1 MRSRPVRIAIV
12 GGSAASTPALFMTP
26 ELRSL
31 APELDVTLIG
41 RSQERL
47 RAVRRAIDLLSGE
60 RIASR
65 CATDLADLRGADV
78 VILQARYGGYDA
90 RARDES
96 FPLRHGLCGDEGLGP
111 GGFAAAWRSW
121 PELSRALEEIQTRA
135 PRAKV
140 LLMTAPLSL
149 LVRCA
154 ISAFPSLDV
163 VGICELPWVT
173 LRTVCASLRAPVA
186 RAAFS
191 YAGVNHLG
199 WFDELSVDGTNLVSR
214 YAATCDD
221 ASFPTGPLIRATKA
235 IPLKYLSLHYEPDAA
250 LRRQC
255 AQPPRATELASIQR
269 EAITTFAS
277 SGRDEIAEALAR
289 RPTPWYSDS
298 IAPYIGA
305 LAGLPAST
313 VFFLSQR
320 NDGYLPF
327 LAAGDVLE
335 QPFIFADGVRT
346 RMERRTNLAPR
357 LLQTLEHFVRYER
370 LAARAVLAD
379 RIGDCA
385 DVLAA
390 HPWLDGRRVDLRA
403 LSADLLAAV

>member
-1 MRSRPVRIAIV
+1 MKIAIV

-41 RSQERL
+41 RSEDRL
-47 RAVRRAIDLLSGE
+47 TAVRRAIDMLSSGHVT
-60 RIASR
+60 SR
-65 CATDLADLRGADV
+65 SATDFADLPGTDI

-121 PELSRALEEIQTRA
+121 PQLSRALEEIHVRC
-135 PRAKV
+135 PRAKI

-154 ISAFPSLDV
+154 TSAFPSLDV

-173 LRTVCASLRAPVA
+173 LCAACASLRVPVA
-186 RAAFS
+186 RVTFS

-199 WFDELSVDGTNLVSR
+199 WFDEVSADGTNLVAQ
-214 YAATCDD
+214 YAATCGE
-221 ASFPTGPLIRATKA
+221 ASFPTSGLIRSTNA
-235 IPLKYLSLHYEPDAA
+235 IPLKYLSLHYEPDVT
-250 LRRQC
+250 LRRQRT
-255 AQPPRATELASIQR
+255 QPPRATELRSIQQ
-269 EAITTFAS
+269 AAMTTFAS
-277 SGRDEIAEALAR
+277 AGREEIVEALAR
-289 RPTPWYSDS
+289 RPTPWYSDAV
-298 IAPYIGA
+298 APYVGA

-313 VFFLSQR
+313 TFFLSRR
-320 NDGYLPF
+320 NEGFLPF
-327 LAAGDVLE
+327 LAAEDVLE
-335 QPFIFADGVRT
+335 QPFVFEDGT
-346 RMERRTNLAPR
+346 RRRLERRTNLAPR

-385 DVLAA
+385 NVLAE
-390 HPWLDGRRVDLRA
+390 HPWLEGRGVDVDA

>member
-1 MRSRPVRIAIV
+1 MKIAIV

-31 APELDVTLIG
+31 ATQLDVTLIG
-41 RSQERL
+41 RSEDRL
-47 RAVRRAIDLLSGE
+47 AAVRRAIDILSRE
-60 RIASR
+60 RIATR
-65 CATDLADLRGADV
+65 CATDFADLAGTDV

-121 PELSRALEEIQTRA
+121 PELSRALEAIHARC
-135 PRAKV
+135 PRAKI

-154 ISAFPSLDV
+154 LSAFPSLDV
-163 VGICELPWVT
+163 AGICELPWVT
-173 LRTVCASLRAPVA
+173 LRAACASLRAPVA
-186 RAAFS
+186 RVRFS

-199 WFDELSVDGTNLVSR
+199 WFDDLSVDGTNLVSQ
-214 YAATCDD
+214 YAATCGD
-221 ASFPTGPLIRATKA
+221 ASFPTGRLIRATNA
-235 IPLKYLSLHYEPDAA
+235 IPLKYLSLHYEPDVTL
-250 LRRQC
+250 LRQRT
-255 AQPPRATELASIQR
+255 QPSRASELASIQR
-269 EAITTFAS
+269 EAMKTFAAA
-277 SGRDEIAEALAR
+277 GREEIVEALAR
-289 RPTPWYSDS
+289 RPTPWYADAV
-298 IAPYIGA
+298 APYVGA

-313 VFFLSQR
+313 TFFLSLR
-320 NDGYLPF
+320 NEGYLPF
-327 LAAGDVLE
+327 LAAEDVLE
-335 QPFIFADGVRT
+335 QPVVFHDGVRT
-346 RMERRTNLAPR
+346 RLERRTNLAPR

-385 DVLAA
+385 NVLAE
-390 HPWLDGRRVDLRA
+390 HPWLEGRGVDVDA